1 MNAPRRINWG
11 PGYPTL
17 ELLVDDYEGRKQI
30 LIYLDGSDE
39 PVAHLKLKDGALT
52 AILAGDGAPEG
63 AVRDWDQWWLECDSN
78 SKNGDA

>member
-1 MNAPRRINWG
+1 VNAPRRINWG

-39 PVAHLKLKDGALT
+39 PAAHLKLRDGALT
-52 AILAGDGAPEG
+52 ALLPGDGAPG
-63 AVRDWDQWWLECDSN
+63 DLARDWDQWYAQE
-78 SKNGDA
+78 GRG